1 MSEHAHLKVVSS
13 SEMEDSSWRSSS
25 HEAVVGKD
33 ILELLSSSMY
43 VDPMC
48 VYREYIQNA
57 ADSIDEARAAGLLT
71 DGGGRISIQIDANLR
86 TIRIRDDGASISWPE
101 FVERLSNLGAS
112 RKRGTPARGFR
123 GVGRLS
129 GLGYCQE
136 LIFRGRAGGE
146 DLVSELRWDGRT
158 LKTML
163 RNAGHDK
170 HLKALIRDVVA
181 VRRVPATKD
190 EPKRFFEVEMRG
202 VIRHRD
208 DRLLSDKAVADYL
221 SQVAPLAFSPE
232 FKYGS
237 QIASRLQSLVPLG
250 DVAIHINAAETPL
263 YRPHENVMKVD
274 GHMEARFSELELLE
288 ITGIDGGISAV
299 AWVLHHEYAGALSS
313 RTLVKGIRLRSGNVQ
328 IGDNNLLEGLFS
340 EPRFNSW
347 SVGEI
352 HVVDPKV
359 LVNGRRDNFEQS
371 VHLDNVINQ
380 IGPIAREITRR
391 CRQNSIS
398 RKWAREF
405 EIHRDAALER
415 AKTVSRG
422 GITRSSRRANADAAL
437 KSLKAMRKVLGT
449 RNLSDEV
456 KAGLSQKADAA
467 EQKVKQL
474 LGENATES
482 DPLAGFSGTYKM
494 AYQNIISLIYECS
507 NSRAVAGILV
517 ERILGRLT
525 KDNPGGESQAS
536 KKKKRSKPV
545 RTSERRRGRKASARI
560 RAS

>member
-13 SEMEDSSWRSSS
+13 SEVEESSWRVSS
-25 HEAVVGKD
+25 HEAVIGKD

-48 VYREYIQNA
+48 VYREYVQNA
-57 ADSIDEARAAGLLT
+57 ADSIDEARAAGLLPP
-71 DGGGRISIQIDANLR
+71 GGGSISIRIDPNTR
-86 TIRIRDDGASISWPE
+86 SVRIRDDGVSISWPE

-136 LIFRGRAGGE
+136 LIFRGRTGGE
-146 DLVSELRWDGRT
+146 VLVSELRWDGRT
-158 LKTML
+158 LKTSL
-163 RNAGHDK
+163 RNSAHDK

-221 SQVAPLAFSPE
+221 SQVAPIAFSPE
-232 FKYGS
+232 FKYGA
-237 QIASRLQSLVPLG
+237 QIAARLEQFVRLG
-250 DVAIHINAAETPL
+250 NVAIHINGAETPL
-263 YRPHENVMKVD
+263 YRPHENAMKLD
-274 GHMEARFSELELLE
+274 GQVEAKFSELELLE
-288 ITGIDGGISAV
+288 ITGMDGGVSAV
-299 AWVLHHEYAGALSS
+299 AWVLHHEYAGALSN
-313 RTLVKGIRLRSGNVQ
+313 RTLVKGLRLRSGNVQ
-328 IGDNNLLEGLFS
+328 VGDNSLLEGLFS

-347 SVGEI
+347 AVGEI
-352 HVVDPKV
+352 HIVDPKV
-359 LVNGRRDNFEQS
+359 LVNGRRDNFEHS

-380 IGPIAREITRR
+380 IGPVAREITRR

-405 EIHRDAALER
+405 ETHQGAAIER

-422 GITRSSRRANADAAL
+422 GITRASRRANADAAL
-437 KSLKAMRKVLGT
+437 KSLKAMRKVLET
-449 RNLSDEV
+449 RNLAEAV
-456 KAGLSQKADAA
+456 KAELSRKADAT
-467 EQKVKQL
+467 EGRVRQL

-482 DPLAGFSGTYKM
+482 DPLAIFSGQQKM
-494 AYQNIISLIYECS
+494 AYQKVISLIYDCS
-507 NSRAVAGILV
+507 NNRAVAGILV
-517 ERILGRLT
+517 ERILNKLA
-525 KDNPGGESQAS
+525 KDNGGNIGGGT
-536 KKKKRSKPV
+536 KGKTRRKN
-545 RTSERRRGRKASARI
+545 SERNRLQRRARK
-560 RAS
+560 